1 MKITRKLKKILAFS
15 FLCVVAI
22 FCAYDIISSKN
33 TIANLLENTQVINSA
48 IVKLNSENTT
58 PTEENLQKLQN
69 EYSAKQRKLEH
80 LYTPTKKIKIL
91 YLQGNKPKNE
101 VDFYFTMMS
110 YVDILTQKAEENN
123 IILPKDFKFGFDPY
137 VQKDVIPPLESIEL
151 LYKQSKIVAKLLTI
165 LFESN
170 EHGMKFLSFQ
180 RESIAPMLQILKQKE
195 QSSVVTTV
203 KNAAQTVAKKATKN
217 AKNDIKIDTT
227 GVFSAGDQF
236 LRRDNKESY
245 MFSLEFECYT
255 SALRKFFNLLHDYR
269 LPVVVRKLDV
279 ITPLGSTNTITSSEM
294 SRISLVLEWF
304 LLEKID
310 KEHFK
315 ENSENITTN
324 LVTNSKQKD
333 KI

>member
-1 MKITRKLKKILAFS
+1 MKIPRKIKKILAS
-15 FLCVVAI
+15 LFLVCVAV

-33 TIANLLENTQVINSA
+33 AIMKLIGNTQTIQNT
-48 IVKLNSENTT
+48 IDKLQSETIK

-69 EYSAKQRKLEH
+69 EYFAKQRKLEN
-80 LYTPTKKIKIL
+80 LYTPTKKIKII

-110 YVDILTQKAEENN
+110 YVDILTQKSEENN

-170 EHGMKFLSFQ
+170 EHGMKFISFQ
-180 RESIAPMLQILKQKE
+180 RESIAQMLTILKQKNE
-195 QSSVVTTV
+195 SQVVTAV
-203 KNAAQTVAKKATKN
+203 KNAAKTVAKTVSKN
-217 AKNDIKIDTT
+217 SKNDIKIDTT
-227 GVFSAGDQF
+227 GVLTATDQF

-245 MFSLEFECYT
+245 LFSLEFECYT
-255 SALRKFFNLLHDYR
+255 PSLRKFFNLLHDYR
-269 LPVVVRKLDV
+269 LPVVVRKLEI
-279 ITPLGSTNTITSSEM
+279 ITPQGASSNITSSEM
-294 SRISLVLEWF
+294 SKISLVLEWF
-304 LLEKID
+304 LLDKID

-315 ENSENITTN
+315 ENSENVTTN
-324 LVTNSKQKD
+324 IVTNTK
-333 KI
+333 